1 MTMGMKIDDANAL
14 VARSDLSAIAE
25 MIPMDAKILDLGCG
39 SGRLLKALKTLRHAK
54 VMGVERN
61 QDKIIECVQRG
72 VPVVQADLNEQLT
85 EFPDH
90 SYDYVILSRTLQ
102 TVKRPDKLLNEMM
115 RIGNHGI
122 ISFMNF
128 GQIEARLQLF
138 FGGHMPVTKSLP
150 LKWFETENIHPGT
163 IKDLRKLFRSLDI
176 KILKEMPI
184 AQQGDLFKLLIP
196 LSSSLFASNCIFVI
210 SK

>member
-1 MTMGMKIDDANAL
+1 MTTEVKLNEADAL
-14 VARSDLSAIAE
+14 IARSDLSAIAE
-25 MIPMDAKILDLGCG
+25 MIPMNAKILDLGCG
-39 SGRLLKALKTLRHAK
+39 SGHLLKALKTLRNAK
-54 VMGVERN
+54 VMGVELN

-128 GQIEARLQLF
+128 GQLEARLQLF
-138 FGGHMPVTKSLP
+138 FGGHMPVTRSLP
-150 LKWFETENIHPGT
+150 LKWYETENIHPGT
-163 IKDLRKLFRSLDI
+163 IKDFRNLCNTLKI
-176 KILKEMPI
+176 RILKEIPI
-184 AQQGDLFKLLIP
+184 SQKGDFLKFLTP
-196 LSSSLFASNCIFVI
+196 LCSSLFASNCIFVI